1 MWIEQAEGGGEGSA
15 NGAYPGHHANQG
27 QGRKRAGISVPS
39 LGTSWWVVPS
49 FCRKCTTVSLPC
61 IVHTSRSLH
70 QPACAHPH
78 ADGARRRGGIHGQ
91 RVKDGG
97 VHCIVC
103 SCMIEHECP
112 PPKRCVL
119 FIVGMVRALPS
130 LPSLVALMGGTHRLP
145 PQQCTPKQPQRAA
158 QARSYTCRLDALRKG
173 GKS

>member
-112 PPKRCVL
+112 PPSGAYCSLWVWCAHCLRCL
-119 FIVGMVRALPS
+119 RLLHS
-130 LPSLVALMGGTHRLP
+130 WVARIGFLRNSAHQSNRSERHRHGL
-145 PQQCTPKQPQRAA
+145 TRV
-158 QARSYTCRLDALRKG
+158 D
-173 GKS
+173 